1 MAWPVERAAKRNRAS
16 ENRGGGGENGGAVSF
31 QSILKRYRGW
41 PSMNVAM
48 IIPREFADSVGK
60 S

>member
-31 QSILKRYRGW
+31 QSILKRYRGLAIDECRDDC
-41 PSMNVAM
+41 S
-48 IIPREFADSVGK
+48 PRIRRFGW
-60 S
+60 